1 MGLTPPDKYLMA
13 RIAMLSVHTCPLA
26 ALGGKETGGMN
37 VYVRELSRELGRR
50 GFCVDVF
57 TRCQNGAVPQVV
69 PLGEGARVIHLDT
82 GPCTPLPREQVFH
95 YLPAFVKGVEAFS
108 RSEGIT
114 YDVIHSH
121 YWLSGWVALRLR
133 ERWGIPVIQMFHT
146 LASLKN
152 RALGGE
158 REPELRVRVE
168 ATLLEEADII
178 VAPTPVE
185 RAELVWRFGAA
196 PGRIAVI
203 PCGVDLEMFRPI
215 PREAALAEVGLGSGP
230 LLLSVGRLT
239 PIKGFETLLRAFSHL
254 TEWPD
259 LRLLIVGGGIDD
271 SWNGEPARLHRLAG
285 ELGVAGRVEFVG
297 ALPQERLPFYY
308 SAAET
313 VIMPS
318 YYESFGMVALE
329 AMACGSPVIASR
341 VGGLAVTVQ
350 DEVTGFLIPEGNPDA
365 LATRIRALLADP
377 PLRQRLGAAAQHWA
391 AGFRWP
397 RIGRAIVSLYGR
409 VAPGALEKRWHCRSS
424 IQDGSARGRAEG
436 RMNALRERETHACH

>member
-1 MGLTPPDKYLMA
+1 
-13 RIAMLSVHTCPLA
+13 MLSVHTCPLA

-57 TRCQNGAVPQVV
+57 TRCQNGAIPKVV
-69 PLGEGARVIHLDT
+69 PLGKGARVIHLDA
-82 GPCTPLPREQVFH
+82 GPCGPVPREEVFH
-95 YLPAFVKGVEAFS
+95 YLPAFVEGVEAFS
-108 RSEGIT
+108 RSEGIS
-114 YDVIHSH
+114 YDLIHSH
-121 YWLSGWVALRLR
+121 YWLSGWVSLRLR
-133 ERWGIPVIQMFHT
+133 QRWGVPVIQMFHT
-146 LASLKN
+146 LARLKN

-158 REPELRVRVE
+158 REPELRVRAE
-168 ATLLEEADII
+168 ATLLSEADII

-185 RAELVWRFGAA
+185 RAELVWQLGVAS
-196 PGRIAVI
+196 GRIAVI
-203 PCGVDLEMFRPI
+203 PCGVDLELFRPI
-215 PREAALAEVGLGSGP
+215 PREIALAEVGLGSGP

-239 PIKGFETLLRAFSHL
+239 PIKGFETLLRALSRL

-259 LRLLIVGGGIDD
+259 LRLFIVGGGIDD
-271 SWNGEPARLHRLAG
+271 PWNGESARLRRLAS

-308 SAAET
+308 SAAHA

-350 DEVTGFLIPEGNPDA
+350 DGVTGFLIPEGDPEA
-365 LATRIRALLADP
+365 LATRMRALLADAG
-377 PLRQRLGAAAQHWA
+377 LRQGLGGAARRRAAAFHWS
-391 AGFRWP
+391 
-397 RIGRAIVSLYGR
+397 RIGRAVARLYGQM
-409 VAPGALEKRWHCRSS
+409 APAALETRWHCHSE
-424 IQDGSARGRAEG
+424 IPEGSVRG
-436 RMNALRERETHACH
+436 